1 MSDLIDPSGFPV
13 PETLTYALDA
23 VAAKLKTDGTDLT
36 DTTADITGAW
46 GGLQGIYTAP
56 EDQDL
61 FTVLNPLTG
70 DAEDVSGALSSASGA
85 LIDFAEKVR
94 DIKAR
99 WATLKTDSYAFLSSI
114 DYGNKEDWDE
124 GSGFLWWKEESENV
138 TKHNDLLDRAAGLMH
153 EFEEAERTCANAITG
168 LFGGTTFIAQRAD
181 GSVTAGDG
189 EFVYGFDAPL
199 EGIAMEWGAPQTTD
213 HAWYNDVGDAVGDF
227 FVGIA
232 EDVGG
237 MVGAH
242 GPDGWFAGN
251 WGDNLWEYWGGTVEG
266 LGALVGVGKD
276 ENGEWGFSWETAGNA
291 WKDAA
296 HAVVPWEEW
305 GERPWYVIGTAAL
318 NIGATVGGAL
328 LTATGVGAV
337 VGVPLMAWRGAN
349 IVNAVGGSR
358 TPDVPDL
365 SEFPGGIDPSVLAR
379 VPRFGDGSITP
390 VDLSDLADLD
400 LSPADLGRMTDA
412 LERLNAAGTPDLP
425 DGDGRRTTGDGSD
438 GDTGSDAEPTGD
450 TGSVPRGTTNTNT
463 DPEPENDNRRNGDS
477 GSEETVDPTAD
488 QLDAGADFLDGVDPE
503 SRRDLAEGLDGEQNR
518 WVASQVPDDAAALDD
533 TPVDRFEADHERVEV
548 DSAGNEIDA
557 RDDGTF
563 DNSVDGATGLDGPRG
578 GTTVVDADTGSGR
591 GGNGGSDGS
600 DRGHHGADG
609 GGLPERPDGDL
620 TPDGDLAPD
629 RTDGADGPDGE
640 RPEHVQRAGGSEGDN
655 NPSANLE
662 EGPGFFDS
670 QGDHIEVGRRDE
682 TGTYFD
688 DEGNRYIDVPESAEA
703 LERYNEIRADD
714 GDVDR
719 ISENTGF
726 DPDVIDEIKQHLFFR
741 EHPDVPVP
749 PDGTTQRSGRFAPM
763 DHIADLWR
771 KAEAG
776 TLDASEAAH
785 FRRLVMHE
793 YVEARLMDEGVPYRS
808 RDPQLWSDDTY
819 TPDPDRNGA
828 HDIAPREGG
837 PNAFNLWEKWG
848 IPSPDPD
855 FRISDDLSN
864 LDGYVDS
871 ALDWWRDRNPY
882 DGAANRPSFEHTQR
896 LDAGDPGFPGEN
908 QRFGTGA
915 NGAEVRLDPDTLYR
929 VEGRGVF
936 ITDSD
941 GRITHVETRAGTD
954 TQGNPELVYPRPN
967 ATYYVDSPR
976 TGGQLVYETDARSR
990 TVSIE
995 GELRPGRESRNNEQT
1010 AIGHEGRNYFEE
1022 YNARDDA
1029 EYVYDTSTW
1038 QGGHVVASNFFA
1050 GPGERINIIPMLKS
1064 LNHTGGGATF
1074 LQNWGRLEYLWNGI
1088 LSGDDGRLGRA
1099 YSTEYAEGQPGGKP
1113 ALIDHWRDLAGDNP
1127 SITFRVELKYD
1138 DSLPDF
1144 DREKFQARQENLNSY
1159 ADRYDRDRPTEMD
1172 TLGAPPGEIVV
1183 DWSLN
1188 GEDQAMLVYDNHPTR
1203 TPVN

>member
-46 GGLQGIYTAP
+46 GGLEGIYTAP
-56 EDQDL
+56 EDQVL
-61 FTVLNPLTG
+61 FNVLNPLTG
-70 DAEDVSGALSSASGA
+70 DAEDVSGALSSASTA

-99 WATLKTDSYAFLSSI
+99 WATLKADSYAFLSSI
-114 DYGNKEDWDE
+114 DYGNKEGWDE

-138 TKHNDLLDRAAGLMH
+138 TKHNDLLDRAAGLTH

-168 LFGGTTFIAQRAD
+168 LFGGTTFIAQKAD

-189 EFVYGFDAPL
+189 QFVYGFDAPL
-199 EGIAMEWGAPQTTD
+199 EGVAMEWGAPQTTD

-242 GPDGWFAGN
+242 GENGWFSGN
-251 WGDNLWEYWGGTVEG
+251 WGDNLWDYWGGTVEG
-266 LGALVGVGKD
+266 LGALVGVGRD

-349 IVNAVGGSR
+349 IINAVGGSR

-400 LSPADLGRMTDA
+400 LSPADLGRMTEA
-412 LERLNAAGTPDLP
+412 LERLNASSTPDVP
-425 DGDGRRTTGDGSD
+425 DGSDGRRTTGSD
-438 GDTGSDAEPTGD
+438 SAGETGSDTEPTGD
-450 TGSVPRGTTNTNT
+450 TGSAPRGTTHT
-463 DPEPENDNRRNGDS
+463 DPEPENDNRRNGAPD
-477 GSEETVDPTAD
+477 SEETIDPTAD
-488 QLDAGADFLDGVDPE
+488 QLDAGGDFLDGVDPE
-503 SRRDLAEGLDGEQNR
+503 SRRDLAEGLGGEQDR
-518 WVASQVPDDAAALDD
+518 WVVSQVPDDASSLND
-533 TPVDRFEADHERVEV
+533 TPVNRFEADDERVEV

-557 RDDGTF
+557 RNDGTV
-563 DNSVDGATGLDGPRG
+563 DNSVHGTTGQDGPRG
-578 GTTVVDADTGSGR
+578 GTTVVDAETGSGR
-591 GGNGGSDGS
+591 GGHGGFDGS
-600 DRGHHGADG
+600 DRGNQGSDG
-609 GGLPERPDGDL
+609 SGLPERPDGDL
-620 TPDGDLAPD
+620 FLDGDLTPD
-629 RTDGADGPDGE
+629 RTDGTDGPNGE
-640 RPEHVQRAGGSEGDN
+640 RPEYVQRAGGSEGDN
-655 NPSANLE
+655 NPAANLD

-670 QGDHIEVGRRDE
+670 QGEHIDVGRRDE
-682 TGTYFD
+682 NGTYFD
-688 DEGNRYIDVPESAEA
+688 DEGNQYIDVPESAEA
-703 LERYNEIRADD
+703 LERYNEIRAND

-726 DPDVIDEIKQHLFFR
+726 HSDVLDEIKQHLFFR
-741 EHPDVPVP
+741 EHPNVPVP

-776 TLDASEAAH
+776 TLDASEARH
-785 FRRLVMHE
+785 FRRLVTHE

-808 RDPQLWSDDTY
+808 RDPQLWSDGTY

-828 HDIAPREGG
+828 HDVAPREGG
-837 PNAFNLWEKWG
+837 PNAFDMWEKWG

-855 FRISDDLSN
+855 FRVADDLSN

-882 DGAANRPSFEHTQR
+882 DGAANRPSFEHTR
-896 LDAGDPGFPGEN
+896 TIKANDPLFPGEE

-915 NGAEVRLDPDTLYR
+915 DRKEIRLDPDTLYR

-941 GRITHVETRAGTD
+941 GRIAHVETRAGTD
-954 TQGNPELVYPRPN
+954 TKGNPELVYPRPS
-967 ATYYVDSPR
+967 AMYYVDNPR
-976 TGGQLVYETDARSR
+976 SGGQFVYETDDKSR

-1010 AIGHEGRNYFEE
+1010 AIGHEGRNYFNE
-1022 YNARDDA
+1022 YNELDDA
-1029 EYVYDTSTW
+1029 EYVYDDSTW
-1038 QGGHVVASNFFA
+1038 QGGHFIASNLFG
-1050 GPGERINIIPMLKS
+1050 GPGERINIIPMLRS

-1074 LQNWGRLEYLWNGI
+1074 NENWARLEYLWHGI
-1088 LSGDDGRLGRA
+1088 LSGKDGSLSRA
-1099 YSTEYAEGQPGGKP
+1099 YSTDYAENHPGGKQD
-1113 ALIDHWRDLAGDNP
+1113 LIDQWRRRAGDNP
-1127 SITFRVELKYD
+1127 SITFRVEIDHD

-1144 DREKFQARQENLNSY
+1144 KRKEFQERQENLNSY
-1159 ADRYDRDRPTEMD
+1159 AERYDRNRPDEMNEI
-1172 TLGAPPGEIVV
+1172 GAPPSEIAV

-1188 GEDQAMLVYDNHPTR
+1188 GMEQARLRYDNHPTR
-1203 TPVN
+1203 NPRN